1 MKLNCQFRKDWVELI
16 ERLKLDHFVSTLT
29 TSFVFIFY
37 SLTSVLTLSFHL
49 LRVCRWSWISWPS
62 STSSTSVFST
72 PTSSWRSK
80 SAGTSSGS
88 PSALP
93 SGTAPRSTT
102 IFPSSKQSSSHH
114 HFIQL
119 VFFVPHS
126 HSLVIK
132 AQMVWCSSPTFF
144 TRRCKL
150 VFNSCCCVYSFLAC
164 QVKWSN
170 TQKYNWRM
178 YCSFGG
184 FFLVFLFNRKEW
196 HDSGLSEQHF
206 CLNLF
211 DFQTLASNPC
221 VMLHAAAVFK
231 KQNKTAVEEFAIQYD
246 QKLRTRYVVSACA
259 APSAETWKHPSR
271 LSLMWISVGSAT
283 FSQHVWWSVWFS
295 VKTNEWNV
303 WGPPGLLSKYI
314 LKYWKWNGW
323 TGTSVLSVPD
333 PAWRFCE

>member
-184 FFLVFLFNRKEW
+184 GVCLIERFWFVRATSLFKLIW
-196 HDSGLSEQHF
+196 LSNT
-206 CLNLF
+206 C
-211 DFQTLASNPC
+211 FQSLC
-221 VMLHAAAVFK
+221 
-231 KQNKTAVEEFAIQYD
+231 
-246 QKLRTRYVVSACA
+246 YVA
-259 APSAETWKHPSR
+259 R
-271 LSLMWISVGSAT
+271 GSC
-283 FSQHVWWSVWFS
+283 F
-295 VKTNEWNV
+295 
-303 WGPPGLLSKYI
+303 
-314 LKYWKWNGW
+314 
-323 TGTSVLSVPD
+323 
-333 PAWRFCE
+333 

>member
-29 TSFVFIFY
+29 TPFVFIFY

-126 HSLVIK
+126 RSLVIK

-164 QVKWSN
+164 
-170 TQKYNWRM
+170 R
-178 YCSFGG
+178 GG
-184 FFLVFLFNRKEW
+184 GGVF
-196 HDSGLSEQHF
+196 F
-206 CLNLF
+206 CLIERNDMILVC
-211 DFQTLASNPC
+211 QSNIF
-221 VMLHAAAVFK
+221 V
-231 KQNKTAVEEFAIQYD
+231 
-246 QKLRTRYVVSACA
+246 
-259 APSAETWKHPSR
+259 
-271 LSLMWISVGSAT
+271 
-283 FSQHVWWSVWFS
+283 
-295 VKTNEWNV
+295 
-303 WGPPGLLSKYI
+303 
-314 LKYWKWNGW
+314 
-323 TGTSVLSVPD
+323 
-333 PAWRFCE
+333 